1 MRDSQTDF
9 PLDDLPS
16 LLRSAADQ
24 IEELTR
30 KPEPFTAPLKLAEIR
45 ETVCDVWDISLPQLL
60 SDRRNPQVVHPR
72 FAAWRLARDLTTCS
86 YIMIGGRFQR
96 DHTTIMHGIH
106 RANDLLKESAD
117 FKSKYRICESI
128 LDAGTGKP
136 VGRVTHAEGGKQSFA
151 ADNVVTTVRFPA
163 SRPGRVL

>member
-9 PLDDLPS
+9 PLERLPE

-24 IEELTR
+24 IEELNR
-30 KPEPFTAPLKLAEIR
+30 KPEPFTAPIKLAEIKYS
-45 ETVCDVWDISLPQLL
+45 VCGAWGIAVAQLS
-60 SDRRNPQVVHPR
+60 SDRRSTQVVHPR
-72 FAAWRLARDLTTCS
+72 FAAWRLARDLTNCS
-86 YIMIGGRFQR
+86 FVVIGRYFQR
-96 DHTTIMHGIH
+96 DHTTIMHGIY